1 VILRPEKDDEEAV
14 GKLVPKTKTTK
25 KRRRK
30 SLLEIELFF
39 SSTTTLERCRRRG
52 TTPGCFDEAAN

>member
-1 VILRPEKDDEEAV
+1 MMMILRPEKDDEEAV

-30 SLLEIELFF
+30 SLLEI
-39 SSTTTLERCRRRG
+39 
-52 TTPGCFDEAAN
+52 